1 MALRINHNIAAL
13 DAQRNLALTTAG
25 MTRTMEKLSSGFRI
39 NRASDDPAGLVI
51 SEQFRAQVAGLNRA
65 IQNSEGSINMIQTA
79 EGALTEINNLLI
91 SMRELAIHAANEGFN
106 DANQLA
112 ADQAEINNAIKTI
125 DRISA
130 NTQFGTKKL
139 LDGSKANVATIT
151 TANTSVVALR
161 DSTLSTGTHSISA
174 TKTADATATLN
185 STSLGMSLASTLN
198 LSNLEEKVHNVDVLQ
213 ASAGAAKIGDQMA
226 ILDAFSNGVI
236 VGATARQALI
246 AGSGAAVVGAGASAA
261 ANTWVVTLNYQE
273 NGGNPTGD
281 QTINVYAATTDSLA
295 TVVSKFN
302 TAINNNTF
310 LAGKVQATA
319 VAGVFQFRSVGTG
332 SQYSVKVT
340 SFSGDTAAAGAN
352 GHKLLV
358 SAGSNRGV
366 SEDILNFT
374 ITTANRSNTTANVDI
389 QAASSTTYTSMST
402 LVSALNT
409 ALATAFGTVALA
421 APAVNNVYATVDGS
435 NKLRFYTSD
444 EGSSFSVQLN
454 STGTGAEEANKV
466 LGLTVDTIAR
476 TGIDALVSFDG
487 YTNTINEIRY
497 ASTRTA
503 TLYNAAA
510 GSAGRGQVDFTVA
523 TAANGVNVGNLL
535 LDVKAARFAVRLDA
549 GPATSV
555 IAGKETLI
563 FNADRSQSIKVK
575 YGLDSNGGSE
585 TIQVTDQSLVFQI
598 GANVGQTAKIGMQSM
613 YSTSLGKNI
622 AGNMFSSLS
631 NIDVTTVQ
639 GAQDAQSVIDQ
650 AINEVTE
657 ARGTLGSFQKN
668 TLESN
673 LSNLRIAAQNLTASE
688 ASIRDT
694 DVAKEMS
701 EFVRNQILLQTGTA
715 MLAQGNQVPQ
725 VVLSLFQ

>member
-13 DAQRNLALTTAG
+13 DAQRNLSWTTSA
-25 MTRTMEKLSSGFRI
+25 MTKSMEKLSSGFRI
-39 NRASDDPAGLVI
+39 NRAADDPAGLVI

-65 IQNSEGSINMIQTA
+65 ISNSEGSINMIQTA

-125 DRISA
+125 DRIAA

-151 TANTSVVALR
+151 TANTSQVTLKE
-161 DSTLSTGTHSISA
+161 STMSTGVHSITA
-174 TKTADATATLN
+174 TKTADATAALN
-185 STSLGMSLASTLN
+185 STSLGLSLSSTLN
-198 LSNLEEKVHNVDVLQ
+198 ISNLEEKVHNVDVLQ
-213 ASAGAAKIGDQMA
+213 ASDGAAKTGNQMA
-226 ILDAFSNGVI
+226 ILDAFSNGLVL
-236 VGATARQALI
+236 GATARQALI
-246 AGSGAAVVGAGASAA
+246 AGSGAAVVGVAASAA
-261 ANTWVVTLNYQE
+261 ANDWVVTLNYQE
-273 NGGNPTGD
+273 NGGNPVGD
-281 QTINVYAATTDSLA
+281 QTLNVHAATTDSLA

-302 TAINNNTF
+302 LAINNNSF
-310 LAGKVQATA
+310 LAGKVQATS
-319 VAGVFQFRSVGTG
+319 VAGVFQFRTVGTG

-340 SFSGDTAAAGAN
+340 SFAGDTAAAGAN
-352 GHKLLV
+352 GHKLLI

-366 SEDILNFT
+366 SLDTLEFT
-374 ITTANRSNTTANVDI
+374 INTANRSNATASVDI

-402 LVSALNT
+402 LVADLNT

-421 APAVNNVYATVDGS
+421 APAVNNVYATVEGS

-444 EGSSFSVQLN
+444 EGSTFSLQMN
-454 STGTGAEEANKV
+454 STGSGTEEANKA
-466 LGLTVDTIAR
+466 LGLVVDTISHA
-476 TGIDALVSFDG
+476 GQDALVSFDG
-487 YTNTINEIRY
+487 YTNTITDVRY
-497 ASTRTA
+497 AATRTE
-503 TLYNAAA
+503 TLYNASS
-510 GSAGRGQVDFTVA
+510 GSASRGSISFDVA
-523 TAANGVNVGNLL
+523 TAANGINIGNLL
-535 LDVKAARFAVRLDA
+535 LDVTAARFAVRLDA
-549 GPATSV
+549 GPATNV
-555 IAGKETLI
+555 VAGKETLV
-563 FNADRSQSIKVK
+563 FNADRTESVKVK
-575 YGLDSNGGSE
+575 YALDSVGGSE
-585 TIQVTDQSLVFQI
+585 TMNVIDQSLVFQI
-598 GANVGQTAKIGMQSM
+598 GANVGQTAKIGMPSM
-613 YSTSLGKNI
+613 YSTALGANL

-631 NIDVTTVQ
+631 NIDVTTVT
-639 GAQDAQSVIDQ
+639 GAQDAQSVIDR
-650 AINEVTE
+650 AIDEVTNI
-657 ARGTLGSFQKN
+657 RGTLGSFQKN

-701 EFVRNQILLQTGTA
+701 DFVRSQILLQTGTA